1 MTGLA
6 TDLLV
11 RLDPQASEGLQQQI
25 YNGVRKAILEG
36 IVRPGARIPSSR
48 ALAADLGV
56 SRTTT
61 LLAFE
66 QLMAEGYL
74 ATRHGSGTFVSHEL
88 PDGLPAGRD
97 SRPTRTT
104 KHPPLSRRIVA
115 LAEVPAS
122 ARRVAGPPRP
132 FRLGVPALDLFPV
145 QIWSRLASSRTRSV
159 TSVQLDYGPSMGLL
173 ALREAIVDYVC
184 ASRGTKCTVDQIHVV
199 AGSQSGLSLMCNLLL
214 DPGDRAW
221 MEDPGY
227 PGARSAL
234 VAAGA
239 RISPIP
245 VDADGLDVEAGAR
258 RAGGARLAYVTPSH
272 QFPLGMPMSLPRRLA
287 LLRWAS
293 AAGAWV
299 VEDDYDSEF
308 RHGERPLPCL
318 HGLDVD
324 GRVVYVG
331 SFSKTLFPSLRI
343 GFLIAPSD
351 LHDRLREARPA
362 GDVVPPMIEQAV
374 LADFMGKGHF
384 ERHLRRMRVA
394 YQERREALVAQA
406 ERLCSGVLRIRAPRT
421 GLHVVGD
428 LDGVRDSRVFEE
440 AAARGVEV
448 MPLSAFYSG
457 GSKATNGLVLGFGG
471 VRSDAV
477 RGGMEALA
485 AAIEAARRP
494 SASIRR
500 P

>member
-1 MTGLA
+1 MPGLA

-11 RLDPQASEGLQQQI
+11 RLDPQARDGLQQQI
-25 YNGVRKAILEG
+25 YGGVRKAILEG
-36 IVRPGARIPSSR
+36 IVRPGARLPSSR

-74 ATRHGSGTFVSHEL
+74 ATQHGSGTFVSREL
-88 PDGLPAGRD
+88 PDGLPRGRQT
-97 SRPTRTT
+97 RPVGMP
-104 KHPPLSRRIVA
+104 KHPPLSRRMAA
-115 LAEVPAS
+115 LGAVPPS
-122 ARRVAGPPRP
+122 AKRVAGPPRP

-145 QIWSRLASSRTRSV
+145 QIWSRLASSRLRSV
-159 TSVQLDYGPSMGLL
+159 TSVQLDYGSSAGLL

-184 ASRGTKCTVDQIHVV
+184 ASRGTECTVDQIQVV

-239 RISPIP
+239 RIISIP
-245 VDADGLDVEAGAR
+245 VDAEGLDVEAGAR

-293 AAGAWV
+293 ASRAWV

-318 HGLDVD
+318 HGLDAD
-324 GRVVYVG
+324 GRVIYVG
-331 SFSKTLFPSLRI
+331 SFSKTLFPSLRT
-343 GFLIAPSD
+343 GFLIVPSD
-351 LHDRLREARPA
+351 LHDRLHEARPP
-362 GDVVPPMIEQAV
+362 GDVVPPMIEQTV
-374 LADFMGKGHF
+374 LADFMAKGHF
-384 ERHLRRMRVA
+384 ERHLRRMRIA
-394 YQERREALVAQA
+394 YRERREALVAEA

-428 LDGVRDSRVFEE
+428 LEGVRDARVFEE
-440 AAARGVEV
+440 AWARGVEV
-448 MPLSAFYSG
+448 MPLSAFYFG
-457 GSKATNGLVLGFGG
+457 GGRRANGLVLGFGG
-471 VRSDAV
+471 VRPDAM
-477 RGGMEALA
+477 RSGMEGLA
-485 AAIEAARRP
+485 AAIEAARRAAAGAP
-494 SASIRR
+494 RR
-500 P
+500 